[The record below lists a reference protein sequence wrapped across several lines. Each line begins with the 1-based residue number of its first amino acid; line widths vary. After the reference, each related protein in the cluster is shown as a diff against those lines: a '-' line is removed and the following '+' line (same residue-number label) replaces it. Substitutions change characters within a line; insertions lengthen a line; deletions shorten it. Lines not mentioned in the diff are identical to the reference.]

1 VVTVCI
7 AHITAQAGFINPK
20 KIKEFEVGE
29 ELKAVLKALG
39 QQIGLESLPLALHM
53 GSCVDNSRI
62 GVFILTGVKGA
73 EDPSLAEG
81 DGPLEAF
88 KWWCFRGG

>member
-1 VVTVCI
+1 MVTVCI
-7 AHITAQAGFINPK
+7 AHITAQAGFMKK

-62 GVFILTGVKGA
+62 GVFYLN
-73 EDPSLAEG
+73 
-81 DGPLEAF
+81 
-88 KWWCFRGG
+88 GG

>member
-1 VVTVCI
+1 LYCTYNCTSWI
-7 AHITAQAGFINPK
+7 HK
-20 KIKEFEVGE
+20 SKEIKEFEVGE

-62 GVFILTGVKGA
+62 GVFILTG
-73 EDPSLAEG
+73 
-81 DGPLEAF
+81 
-88 KWWCFRGG
+88 

>member
-1 VVTVCI
+1 M
-7 AHITAQAGFINPK
+7 NPK

-62 GVFILTGVKGA
+62 GFYLNGLREGGRPLPRGRGWPPRGV
-73 EDPSLAEG
+73 
-81 DGPLEAF
+81 
-88 KWWCFRGG
+88 